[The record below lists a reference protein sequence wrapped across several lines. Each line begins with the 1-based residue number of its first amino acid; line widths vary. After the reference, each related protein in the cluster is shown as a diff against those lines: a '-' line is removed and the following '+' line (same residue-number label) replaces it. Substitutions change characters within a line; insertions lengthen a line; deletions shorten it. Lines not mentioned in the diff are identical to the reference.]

1 MRAFF
6 KKLSADQN
14 GATAVEYGLI
24 AGIIA
29 VGLVAAL
36 GPLSGAIQG
45 ALATV
50 AGSM

>member
-36 GPLSGAIQG
+36 GPLSGAIG
-45 ALATV
+45 AALAAVT
-50 AGSM
+50 AAM